1 MLDARQNGRTARVP
15 FPLDENIPRLYDGAP
30 RQKADVMG
38 QEFAQYKEWNFQSQ
52 LDWEVLE
59 FDPHHQYHNYVKAIN
74 KLYKETPALWECD
87 TSWEGFHWISAE
99 DNSNSVIAFRRIS
112 RKKDEVIVVCNF
124 QPVRHEIYEIGVPYY
139 ADYEEIF
146 NSDDVKFGGSG
157 ITNGT
162 VTAKN
167 EPMHDELYR
176 VSLDIPPMSVMYFVP
191 KNIRLPEDDEPEVD
205 AEGEEKVEEAEAKV
219 EKTADKT
226 VVKNNK
232 SQKEN
237 DK

>member
-1 MLDARQNGRTARVP
+1 M
-15 FPLDENIPRLYDGAP
+15 
-30 RQKADVMG
+30 
-38 QEFAQYKEWNFQSQ
+38 
-52 LDWEVLE
+52 
-59 FDPHHQYHNYVKAIN
+59 
-74 KLYKETPALWECD
+74 
-87 TSWEGFHWISAE
+87 
-99 DNSNSVIAFRRIS
+99 
-112 RKKDEVIVVCNF
+112 CNF

-167 EPMHDELYR
+167 EPMHDEQYR
-176 VSLDIPPMSVMYFVP
+176 VSLDITPMSVMYFVP
-191 KNIRLPEDDEPEVD
+191 KNIRLPEDDEPE
-205 AEGEEKVEEAEAKV
+205 AEDKAEKAEEKVEKA
-219 EKTADKT
+219 ADKT
-226 VVKNNK
+226 VEISNK

>member
-1 MLDARQNGRTARVP
+1 M
-15 FPLDENIPRLYDGAP
+15 
-30 RQKADVMG
+30 
-38 QEFAQYKEWNFQSQ
+38 
-52 LDWEVLE
+52 
-59 FDPHHQYHNYVKAIN
+59 
-74 KLYKETPALWECD
+74 
-87 TSWEGFHWISAE
+87 
-99 DNSNSVIAFRRIS
+99 
-112 RKKDEVIVVCNF
+112 CNF

-167 EPMHDELYR
+167 EPMHNEQYR

-191 KNIRLPEDDEPEVD
+191 KNIRLPEDDEPEVE
-205 AEGEEKVEEAEAKV
+205 AQGEEKAEKAEAKV

>member
-1 MLDARQNGRTARVP
+1 M
-15 FPLDENIPRLYDGAP
+15 E
-30 RQKADVMG
+30 
-38 QEFAQYKEWNFQSQ
+38 
-52 LDWEVLE
+52 
-59 FDPHHQYHNYVKAIN
+59 
-74 KLYKETPALWECD
+74 
-87 TSWEGFHWISAE
+87 
-99 DNSNSVIAFRRIS
+99 
-112 RKKDEVIVVCNF
+112 
-124 QPVRHEIYEIGVPYY
+124 
-139 ADYEEIF
+139 
-146 NSDDVKFGGSG
+146 FGGSG

-167 EPMHDELYR
+167 EPMHDEQYR

-191 KNIRLPEDDEPEVD
+191 KNIRLPEDDEPEVE
-205 AEGEEKVEEAEAKV
+205 AQAEEAEAKV